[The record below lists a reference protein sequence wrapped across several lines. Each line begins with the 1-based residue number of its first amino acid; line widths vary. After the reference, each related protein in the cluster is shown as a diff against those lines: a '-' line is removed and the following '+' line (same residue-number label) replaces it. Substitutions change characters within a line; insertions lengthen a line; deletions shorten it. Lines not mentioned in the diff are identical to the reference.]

1 MCVISPQ
8 YSPGMVSLMWR
19 FSPSP
24 EDMFAQSELE
34 LFQIDSLARQ
44 IVWHPKIAE
53 TQGNLAG
60 ARASRT

>member
-1 MCVISPQ
+1 
-8 YSPGMVSLMWR
+8 MWR